1 MRMKKVSSE
10 HVHEVLARGT
20 SQIVDRAQ
28 LEKLL
33 TGGKKLR
40 VKLGIDPTA
49 PDLHLGHSVILRKLR
64 QFQDLGHR
72 VVLII
77 GDFTAQIGD
86 PSGKSKTR
94 QALTE
99 AQVKKNMKTYLAQAR
114 KILDMRRAEVK
125 KNSAWLQKLNG
136 AKLVDLMS
144 KVSVQQLIERDDFS
158 KRLAAH
164 QSIRTHE
171 LLYPILQAY
180 DSVMVRADVEIGG
193 NDQLFNLLIGRALME
208 RFSLPPQQIMTTQL
222 LVGLDGTQK
231 MSKSL
236 DNYIGIAEVPN
247 EMFGKLMSIPDRLMR
262 PYFELCTDLP
272 YLEIE
277 KILRAGNPRDAKLR
291 LAHEIVRMYHGAK
304 AAAQAE
310 ERWKKVFSRKQV
322 ADDIPELRLVGG
334 HLAAVDVPV
343 VAHVA
348 KSKSEAW
355 RLVEQGG
362 FKVND
367 KPVTDP
373 RAMVSLK
380 TGDVLKMG
388 KKTFFRVKI

>member
-1 MRMKKVSSE
+1 MKKASRE
-10 HVHEVLARGT
+10 DIRDVLVRGT
-20 SQIVDRAQ
+20 SQVIDRSS
-28 LEKLL
+28 LEKMLMS
-33 TGGKKLR
+33 GKKLR

-49 PDLHLGHSVILRKLR
+49 PDLHLGHAVVLRKLR

-72 VVLII
+72 VILII
-77 GDFTAQIGD
+77 GDFTGQIGD

-94 QALTE
+94 VALTE
-99 AQVKKNMKTYLAQAR
+99 SQVRKNMKTYLAQAK

-136 AKLVDLMS
+136 AKLIDLMS
-144 KVSVQQLIERDDFS
+144 KVTVQQIIERDDFS
-158 KRLAAH
+158 KRIAAH
-164 QSIRTHE
+164 QSVRTHE

-180 DSVMVRADVEIGG
+180 DSVVVRADLELGG
-193 NDQLFNLLIGRALME
+193 NDQLFNLLVGRALME

-222 LVGLDGTQK
+222 LIGLDGTQK

-236 DNYIGIAEVPN
+236 GNYIGITEAPN
-247 EMFGKLMSIPDRLMR
+247 DMFGKVMSIPDRLMR
-262 PYFELCTDLP
+262 PYFELCTGLP

-277 KILRAGNPRDAKLR
+277 KILRAGNPRDAKLS
-291 LAHEIVRMYHGAK
+291 LAREIVRMYHGPK
-304 AAAQAE
+304 AAARAE
-310 ERWKKVFSRKQV
+310 ERWKKVFSRREV

-334 HLAAVDVPV
+334 HMSAADVPV
-343 VAHVA
+343 AAKVA

-362 FKVND
+362 LKVND
-367 KPVTDP
+367 KPLADP

-380 TGDVLKMG
+380 TGDVVKIG
-388 KKTFFRVKI
+388 KKNFFRVKI